1 MTTGRTTA
9 RDVVLRDGRTLR
21 TYDTGPAGAPT
32 LVWHHGSPHTGP
44 FPAPLLPAAQARGLR
59 LVTYARPSYGG
70 STPRPG
76 RDVASAADDVAQV
89 ADALEVERFATYG
102 HSGGGPHALA
112 CAALLPER
120 VVAAASVS
128 GLVPFTGDDAWFA
141 GMASDA
147 ALRAAAR
154 GRAERARYA
163 EVDEFDASTFVA
175 RDWAALEGPWAAL
188 GEDAGRAGEQ
198 GDDGL
203 VDDDVAF
210 TAPWGVDLTVI
221 RVPVLL
227 VHGDAD
233 RMVPAS
239 HSVRLAE
246 LVPGAELWL
255 RAGDGHISVL
265 DRYDAVVAWLA
276 DRLG

>member
-1 MTTGRTTA
+1 MTTE
-9 RDVVLRDGRTLR
+9 RDVRLRDGSTLR
-21 TYDTGPAGAPT
+21 TYDTGPSGAPT

-44 FPAPLLPAAQARGLR
+44 FPPPLLPAAAARGLR

-76 RDVASAADDVAQV
+76 RDVASAGDDVAQV
-89 ADALEVERFATYG
+89 ADALGLGRFATYG

-112 CAALLPER
+112 CAALLGDR
-120 VVAAASVS
+120 VVAAASIS
-128 GLVPFTGDDAWFA
+128 GLAPFTGDDAWFA

-147 ALRAAAR
+147 ALRAAAE
-154 GRAERARYA
+154 GREARARYA
-163 EVDEFDASTFVA
+163 EIEEFDPTVFVE

-210 TAPWGVDLTVI
+210 TVPWGFDPAAI
-221 RVPVLL
+221 GAPVLL
-227 VHGDAD
+227 VHGDQD

-246 LVPGAELWL
+246 LVPDAELWL
-255 RAGDGHISVL
+255 RPGDGHISVL
-265 DRYDAVVAWLA
+265 DRYDAVVGWLA
-276 DRLG
+276 GRLG